1 MTAAENLDPDES
13 LWNAIAFHLRY
24 ERQKRGMSQTEVGAV
39 IGVNKHG
46 VSNAEAG
53 RNKLTRIQ
61 ADRLDKAWDTGGL
74 FVRLRRFARLSHNPD
89 WPARVGCYQ
98 RESDQLKIF
107 HNGFIPIPFQTEDY
121 ARGLLSAGHAA
132 GLLDDVE
139 AAVGRRMDL
148 QAAILH
154 RRPNPPLIWTILD
167 EAALRSMGGQVV
179 MKAQLEYLV
188 ELSALPHVSLRVIP
202 FAAAPHIGV
211 DGSFWF
217 FELPGRRLAAFA
229 GTVLDVG
236 RVIDDQA
243 EAAAVSV
250 RFDRIAA
257 RALNEDQTRDLLVRM
272 VEDHDLMA

>member
-107 HNGFIPIPFQTEDY
+107 HN
-121 ARGLLSAGHAA
+121 
-132 GLLDDVE
+132 
-139 AAVGRRMDL
+139 
-148 QAAILH
+148 
-154 RRPNPPLIWTILD
+154 
-167 EAALRSMGGQVV
+167 AALRSMGGQVV

-188 ELSALPHVSLRVIP
+188 EVSALPHVSLRVIP

-272 VEDHDLMA
+272 VEDHDGMA

>member
-89 WPARVGCYQ
+89 WPALVDRYQ
-98 RESDQLKIF
+98 READQLKLS
-107 HNGFIPIPFQTEDY
+107 HNNYVPIPFQTEDY

-132 GLLDDVE
+132 GLVADVE
-139 AAVGRRMDL
+139 SAVARRMAH
-148 QAAILH
+148 QAAILD
-154 RRPNPPLIWTILD
+154 RRPRPPLIWALVD
-167 EAALRSMGGQVV
+167 EAALRPMGDAAV
-179 MKAQLEYLV
+179 MKAQFEHLMEC
-188 ELSALPHVSLRVIP
+188 SRLPHVSLRVIP
-202 FAAAPHIGV
+202 LSAAPHLGI
-211 DGSFWF
+211 DGWFWF
-217 FELPGRRLAAFA
+217 FELPGRRLAAFV
-229 GTVLDVG
+229 GTTLDVG
-236 RVIDDQA
+236 RVIDEQA
-243 EAAAVSV
+243 EAASVCV

-257 RALNEDQTRDLLVRM
+257 QALNEQQTRDLLARM
-272 VEDHDLMA
+272 AGHS